1 MEAERPAWKALQIIQ
16 EKYESSLDQQG
27 VGEKHLVSRYI
38 LSRFT
43 RGLVGMREKEKSKCI
58 PIE

>member
-1 MEAERPAWKALQIIQ
+1 MEAERPARKALQIIQ

-38 LSRFT
+38 LTRFT
-43 RGLVGMREKEKSKCI
+43 GGLVGIREKEKSKCI
-58 PIE
+58 PIK